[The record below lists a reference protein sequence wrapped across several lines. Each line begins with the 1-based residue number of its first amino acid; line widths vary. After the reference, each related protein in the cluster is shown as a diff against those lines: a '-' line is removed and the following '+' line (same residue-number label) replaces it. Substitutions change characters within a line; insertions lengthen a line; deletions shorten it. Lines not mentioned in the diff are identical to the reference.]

1 MTYLHIGL
9 YQEVWQLFE
18 YAPVAADLS
27 GESGVTTRE
36 EPPDDDADDGPS
48 SEQSGTN
55 IKDCNAS
62 SSEQTDTETAQHAQS
77 RTTDDNKKHTAAQ
90 RSFPTCW
97 FEDEESGQPLR
108 WHLFVGVLFDLMK
121 GRAKIKHSSR
131 KGFTNEVVPA
141 NMLPWRIK
149 VHFTA
154 YPTTLLPLDDGVA
167 WTASSATN
175 TKRDIDDN
183 NNNSGGIVKSSNTES
198 IHKSR
203 ISALIGRNFRNSLKQ
218 ALFMQYSSSKVAMS
232 VNKSSHEKMW
242 DAILT
247 TNFTS
252 YHEVNVELQVGI
264 TTSSVS
270 APTTEQSTKSRDA
283 SGGIPRLVPVRVLVN
298 DKRAMQKPCR
308 ALANAGS
315 AGKTEAINVHVED
328 QRTEQQSEGDDA
340 AIDSLIKRLTATS
353 VTPHTTLGDVLAS
366 LLPQHFVKD
375 ETGTVTDESTYFCIQ
390 GIQPSMDCAI
400 VDLWKSLCNPDHFLY
415 IVVVTQ

>member
-1 MTYLHIGL
+1 MSAPTSTTTSSSKPIPASISNIQNANWSGSIPIILSLASPSLSSPIPPRPLHKMLPRMTYLHIGL

-36 EPPDDDADDGPS
+36 EPPEDDADDGPS
-48 SEQSGTN
+48 SEQS
-55 IKDCNAS
+55 
-62 SSEQTDTETAQHAQS
+62 
-77 RTTDDNKKHTAAQ
+77 
-90 RSFPTCW
+90 
-97 FEDEESGQPLR
+97 
-108 WHLFVGVLFDLMK
+108 
-121 GRAKIKHSSR
+121 
-131 KGFTNEVVPA
+131 
-141 NMLPWRIK
+141 
-149 VHFTA
+149 
-154 YPTTLLPLDDGVA
+154 
-167 WTASSATN
+167 
-175 TKRDIDDN
+175 
-183 NNNSGGIVKSSNTES
+183 
-198 IHKSR
+198 
-203 ISALIGRNFRNSLKQ
+203 
-218 ALFMQYSSSKVAMS
+218 VAMS

-375 ETGTVTDESTYFCIQ
+375 ETGTVSDESTYFCIQ